1 MATTTSTELDLEIE
15 SALNQIAIARDAAA
29 APLRFTAAAAAASDE
44 QSRTQFRANLPRI
57 RGGFATVR
65 DGLLGAS
72 ALFGA
77 TAKALAQFQDV
88 RATQIT
94 QEQMELAREFAEAA
108 CKLKL
113 AQLHGVPTSAAGVNE
128 GLVCA

>member
-1 MATTTSTELDLEIE
+1 MPIELEREIE
-15 SALNQIAIARDAAA
+15 SALNEIGIARDAAA
-29 APLRFTAAAAAASDE
+29 APLRFAPDAAAASDE
-44 QSRTQFRANLPRI
+44 QSRGQFAANLPQI

-65 DGLLGAS
+65 DGLLSAS

-77 TAKALAQFQDV
+77 TAKALAQFQDL

-94 QEQMELAREFAEAA
+94 KEQMELAREFAEAA
-108 CKLKL
+108 CRLKL
-113 AQLHGVPTSAAGVNE
+113 AQQHGVRPDDAGVRE

>member
-1 MATTTSTELDLEIE
+1 MATSTELVREIQ
-15 SALNQIAIARDAAA
+15 SALTEIAIARDAAA
-29 APLRFTAAAAAASDE
+29 APLRFTPDAAAASDE
-44 QSRTQFRANLPRI
+44 QSRGQFLANLPQI

-88 RATQIT
+88 RATEIT
-94 QEQMELAREFAEAA
+94 KEQMELAREFAEAA
-108 CKLKL
+108 CRLKL
-113 AQLHGVPTSAAGVNE
+113 AQQHGVSPSNAGVRE

>member
-1 MATTTSTELDLEIE
+1 MPTELELEIE
-15 SALNQIAIARDAAA
+15 SALNEIAIARDAAA
-29 APLRFTAAAAAASDE
+29 APLRFAPDAAAASDE
-44 QSRTQFRANLPRI
+44 QSRGQFVANLPLI
-57 RGGFATVR
+57 VGGFQTVR
-65 DGLLGAS
+65 DGLLSAS

-94 QEQMELAREFAEAA
+94 KEQMELAREFAESA
-108 CKLKL
+108 CRLKL
-113 AQLHGVPTSAAGVNE
+113 AIRNNKRPDETGVNE